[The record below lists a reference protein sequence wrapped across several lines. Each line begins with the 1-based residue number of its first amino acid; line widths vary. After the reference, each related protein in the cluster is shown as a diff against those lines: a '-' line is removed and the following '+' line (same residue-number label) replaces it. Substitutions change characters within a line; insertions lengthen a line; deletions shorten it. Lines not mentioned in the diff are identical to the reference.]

1 MAEDNYANSKCFIL
15 SPDGYEEITYS
26 ELCRRWDIDETYGTK
41 KFIPLHGML
50 MEVTPEQY
58 IDFYRIRNRQRYL
71 DKRSAEKGDI
81 SIDMLTT
88 PEFNGADILVSGED
102 VAEQVVN
109 RIMLDKLRECLSM
122 LTEQEM
128 ELINFLYYEEK
139 SETELSSFYGISQ
152 QAVSKRLKRI
162 LAKLRKLL
170 GI

>member
-26 ELCRRWDIDETYGTK
+26 ELCRRRDTDETYRTK

-102 VAEQVVN
+102 VAEQVAN
-109 RIMLDKLRECLSM
+109 RIMLDKLRDSLGL
-122 LTEQEM
+122 LTAEEV
-128 ELINFLYYEEK
+128 ELIRDVFYNGV
-139 SETELSSFYGISQ
+139 TERDLAVKHGVSQ
-152 QAVSKRLKRI
+152 VAIHKRKRRI
-162 LAKLRKLL
+162 LEKLRKLL
-170 GI
+170 ES

>member
-26 ELCRRWDIDETYGTK
+26 ELCRRWDIDETYRTK